1 MATHDPDR
9 AQRISDDWRMTHNNV
24 FSVPPENMTAVCG
37 EGDIGAQSQNLSR
50 IFVGRN
56 KDIFS
61 HDNKHK
67 GGNLK

>member
-1 MATHDPDR
+1 
-9 AQRISDDWRMTHNNV
+9 MTHNNV

-61 HDNKHK
+61 YDNKHK
-67 GGNLK
+67 GGNLE